1 MKNSFA
7 NERRTELA
15 RAIPS
20 AGKESTK
27 SMKREM

>member
-27 SMKREM
+27 SMKCDI